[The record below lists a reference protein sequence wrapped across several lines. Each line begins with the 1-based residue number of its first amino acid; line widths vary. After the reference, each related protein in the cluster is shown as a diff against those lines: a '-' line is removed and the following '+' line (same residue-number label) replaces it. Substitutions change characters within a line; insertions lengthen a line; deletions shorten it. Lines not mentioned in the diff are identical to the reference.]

1 MSREFEDH
9 GLTGISSSPSTRRLA
24 GVAVV
29 AFAAVTISLSFVLS
43 RLAYDAG
50 TNPISVILFRN
61 LAFIGLVWLLY
72 WWRGRSLRLPRRD
85 LLVTYGAG
93 AFYLLGTGGYLWS
106 ILYLPV
112 SLAVL
117 CFYTYPLMT
126 VLFVG
131 LLDRR
136 LPGRLQL
143 LAFVLAFV
151 GLALALEVSFD
162 ALDGRGIAFAL
173 MGAVGASVAFIVVGR
188 RLPHVEPITVT
199 FHMSIISLVI
209 VASAAAA
216 SGSFALPSDDG
227 QAGSLLLAAAVL
239 TFCLAFLAMFAGVP
253 MIGSVGAAMVMNLEP
268 VATLALAAAI
278 LGEVLGPQQF
288 LGAGLVLAAI
298 GLAQLPPA
306 TSR

>member
-1 MSREFEDH
+1 M
-9 GLTGISSSPSTRRLA
+9 
-24 GVAVV
+24 V
-29 AFAAVTISLSFVLS
+29 AFAAIMISLSFVLS

-50 TNPISVILFRN
+50 TNPVSVILFRN
-61 LAFIGLVWLLY
+61 LAFIALVWLLY
-72 WWRGRSLRLPRRD
+72 RWRRRRLGLPRGD

-93 AFYLLGTGGYLWS
+93 VFYLLGTGGYLWS
-106 ILYLPV
+106 ILYLPI

-136 LPGRLQL
+136 LPGRLPM
-143 LAFVLAFV
+143 LAFVIAFV

-162 ALDGRGIAFAL
+162 ALDGRGIVFAL
-173 MGAVGASVAFIVVGR
+173 IGAFGASWAFIVVGR
-188 RLPHVEPITVT
+188 RLPHIEPLTVT
-199 FHMSIISLVI
+199 FHMSVISLVI

-216 SGSFALPSDDG
+216 SGSFALPTNEG
-227 QAGSLLLAAAVL
+227 QAGGFLLAAAVL
-239 TFCLAFLAMFAGVP
+239 TFCLAFFAMFAGVP

-298 GLAQLPPA
+298 ALAQLTPA